1 MTMIRSISGFR
12 GTIGGSGSNNLT
24 PLVIVQSTA
33 GFGSWVLEYQG
44 GQAASQFS
52 GKPTIVVG
60 RDARPSGEMV
70 QHLVMGTL
78 QAMGIDVIDL
88 GLSTTPTVEMA
99 VVGEGAQGG
108 IVLTASHNPVQWN
121 ALKLLNAKGEFISAE
136 VGAEVIRR
144 AGQDVAFAPV
154 EDLGIVRPIEGWID
168 RHIEAILA
176 LDLVDVEAIR
186 AANFKV
192 AIDAVHSTGGI
203 SVPPLLKALGVNDI
217 VELYCEPN
225 GRFPHNP
232 EPLPEHLTELAKVVV
247 EQGADVGFSV
257 DPDVD
262 RLAMICEDGSPF
274 GEEYTLVSVADYVLA
289 RTPGAVVNN
298 LSSTRALQDV
308 AERHGVQCISS
319 AVGEVNVV
327 NAMRTCN
334 AVIGGEG
341 NGGIIYPAL
350 HAGRDALLGI
360 ALWLSHLADQGGT
373 ASELRAALPQY
384 VISKDKIQLEAGMDP
399 GELLDKFCAD
409 HAHLNPITVD
419 GVKID
424 LPEGWVHL
432 RMSNTEPI
440 VRIYAEAATMQE
452 AKKLGDEYK
461 AKLLVGAV

>member
-12 GTIGGSGSNNLT
+12 GTIGGSGSNHLT
-24 PLVIVQSTA
+24 PLVIVQCTA
-33 GFGSWVLEYQG
+33 GFGSWVLEQG
-44 GQAASQFS
+44 LANKS
-52 GKPTIVVG
+52 GRPTVVIG

-70 QHLVMGTL
+70 QQLVAGTL

-108 IVLTASHNPVQWN
+108 IVVTASHNPVQWN
-121 ALKLLNAKGEFISAE
+121 ALKLLNAQGEFISAE
-136 VGAEVIRR
+136 VGGEVIRR
-144 AGQDVAFAPV
+144 SEQDVEFALV
-154 EDLGIVRPIEGWID
+154 EQLGVVRKASDWIN
-168 RHIEAILA
+168 RHIEAIVA

-192 AIDAVHSTGGI
+192 VVDGVHSTGGI
-203 SVPPLLKALGVNDI
+203 SVPPLLKALGVQDVI
-217 VELYCEPN
+217 ELYCEPH

-232 EPLPEHLTELAKVVV
+232 EPLPEHLTELAAVVV
-247 EQGADVGFSV
+247 AQGAHVGFSV

-274 GEEYTLVSVADYVLA
+274 GEEYTLVSVADYVLGQ
-289 RTPGAVVNN
+289 TPGSVVSN
-298 LSSTRALQDV
+298 LSSTRALRDV
-308 AERHGVQCISS
+308 AARHGVNCYAS

-327 NAMRTCN
+327 NCMREN
-334 AVIGGEG
+334 AAIIGGEG
-341 NGGIIYPAL
+341 NGGIIYPTL

-360 ALWLSHLADQGGT
+360 ALWLSHLAHRGGT
-373 ASELRAALPQY
+373 ASAMRAALPQY

-399 GELLDKFCAD
+399 GELLNKFCAS
-409 HAHLNPITVD
+409 HAHLNPSTVD

-432 RMSNTEPI
+432 RRSNTEPI
-440 VRIYAEAATMQE
+440 VRIYAEAATAEE
-452 AKKLGDEYK
+452 AKKLGDVYK
-461 AKLLVGAV
+461 AKLLLGAV